1 VPFSLFLPLSLTLVV
16 SLECRSVYYS
26 SVHCQ
31 ATHYRDKHKAE
42 CPQMTRDRQAKQEA
56 EAAEA
61 RERREAEAARKA
73 QEEEE
78 KAGGEGAAAA
88 ADAERLAAVEVGL
101 LGATKG

>member
-1 VPFSLFLPLSLTLVV
+1 MDR
-16 SLECRSVYYS
+16 RSVYYC

-56 EAAEA
+56 EA

-73 QEEEE
+73 REEEE
-78 KAGGEGAAAA
+78 KAAGEGAAAA
-88 ADAERLAAVEVGL
+88 ADAERLAVEVGL
-101 LGATKG
+101 LGATKE